1 MEKIFE
7 PFIGP
12 NGWYCHFEGHV
23 GVGLTKQEA
32 EREAVNKYDIAM
44 EKHYMGK
51 MKNQVTEEMEITG
64 NDIHEVLEARGR
76 RYGEYHM
83 VAQLSQAL
91 KEGLQ
96 VSPSW
101 VHMEPHQQES
111 LEMICNKV
119 SRICNGDPFYVDS
132 WRDIAGYAQ
141 LVVNELE
148 KSQ

>member
-7 PFIGP
+7 PFIGL

-32 EREAVNKYDIAM
+32 EREAINKYDIAM
-44 EKHYMGK
+44 EKHYMGT
-51 MKNQVTEEMEITG
+51 MKNQVTAEMEITG

-91 KEGLQ
+91 KEELQ

-148 KSQ
+148 KS

>member
-32 EREAVNKYDIAM
+32 EREAINKYDIAM
-44 EKHYMGK
+44 EKHYMGT
-51 MKNQVTEEMEITG
+51 MKNQVTAEMEITG

-91 KEGLQ
+91 KEAYRC
-96 VSPSW
+96 
-101 VHMEPHQQES
+101 HQAGCIWNLISRS
-111 LEMICNKV
+111 L
-119 SRICNGDPFYVDS
+119 
-132 WRDIAGYAQ
+132 WR
-141 LVVNELE
+141 
-148 KSQ
+148 

>member
-7 PFIGP
+7 PFIGS

-32 EREAVNKYDIAM
+32 EREAINKYDIAM
-44 EKHYMGK
+44 EKHYMGT
-51 MKNQVTEEMEITG
+51 MKNQVTAEMEITG

-91 KEGLQ
+91 KEELQ

-119 SRICNGDPFYVDS
+119 SRICNGDPFYVYS

-148 KSQ
+148 KS

>member
-51 MKNQVTEEMEITG
+51 MKNQVTAEMEITG

-76 RYGEYHM
+76 RYGEYQN
-83 VAQLSQAL
+83 VSQLSQAF
-91 KEGLQ
+91 KEA
-96 VSPSW
+96 VHISPSW
-101 VHMEPHQQES
+101 EQMEPYQQES
-111 LEMICNKV
+111 LDLICNKL

-148 KSQ
+148 KS

>member
-1 MEKIFE
+1 
-7 PFIGP
+7 
-12 NGWYCHFEGHV
+12 
-23 GVGLTKQEA
+23 
-32 EREAVNKYDIAM
+32 
-44 EKHYMGK
+44 MGT
-51 MKNQVTEEMEITG
+51 MKNQVTAEMEITG

-148 KSQ
+148 KN